1 MPHGETWFSLFP
13 FHARL
18 LAALRDFGKHFRDDG
33 LTWYAHQ
40 QPGVQH
46 VYGALLTLSLIA
58 LCAVVTDTSI
68 RSAGANLLPPG
79 RLTIRNFVELLVET
93 SYGMMSDMMGA
104 KAARHFLPLIGTCA
118 FFILISNAIGLIP
131 GFAPATDN
139 FNTTLA
145 CSSVIFVT
153 THIYGLK
160 VNGWH
165 HIRHFFGPII
175 SIWALPLMLLMF
187 VIETISHIVRPLSL
201 AIRLM
206 ANMTA
211 DHLVLS
217 IFCGLLPAAL
227 FFIPV
232 PLPMYLLGTIV
243 VIVQTLVFCMLSTV
257 YIAMAIE
264 HPEQH

>member
-1 MPHGETWFSLFP
+1 MPHGQTWFSLFP

-18 LAALRDFGKHFRDDG
+18 LAKAKLLNTIVREDG

-40 QPGVQH
+40 EPNIQH
-46 VYGALLTLSLIA
+46 VYGALLTLCLIA

-68 RSAGANLLPPG
+68 RAAGKNLLPHD
-79 RLTIRNFVELLVET
+79 RLTLRNFVELLVGAA
-93 SYGMMSDMMGA
+93 YGMMSDMMGA

-118 FFILISNAIGLIP
+118 FFILFSNAVGLIP
-131 GFAPATDN
+131 GFSPATDN

-145 CSSVIFVT
+145 CGVIIFLT
-153 THIYGLK
+153 THFYGLK
-160 VNGWH
+160 VNGWN
-165 HIRHFFGPII
+165 HIKHFFGPII

-187 VIETISHIVRPLSL
+187 VIETISHLVRPLSL

-217 IFCGLLPAAL
+217 IFCGLLPASL
-227 FFIPV
+227 FFVPI

-243 VIVQTLVFCMLSTV
+243 VIVQTLVFCLLSTV

-264 HPEQH
+264 HAEH